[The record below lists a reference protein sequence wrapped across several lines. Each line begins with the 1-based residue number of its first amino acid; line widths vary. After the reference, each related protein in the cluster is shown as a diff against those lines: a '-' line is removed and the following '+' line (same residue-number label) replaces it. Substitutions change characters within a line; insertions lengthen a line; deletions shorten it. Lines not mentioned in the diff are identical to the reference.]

1 MSAIM
6 VSQITITDPQVFQDY
21 LAKSKELATRYDAEL
36 LFRGKKTGVLNGQA
50 GEHQMVVI
58 ARFPDMASIDA
69 WHACAEYQDLISL
82 REKGS
87 TQVMVTYNDAQ

>member
-6 VSQITITDPQVFQDY
+6 MSQITVTDPQAFQDY
-21 LAKSKELATRYDAEL
+21 LAKSKELATHYDAEL
-36 LFRGKKTGVLNGQA
+36 LFRGKKQGVLNGQT

-69 WHACAEYQDLISL
+69 WHACPEYQDLIPL

-87 TQVMVTYNDAQ
+87 EQVMVTYDESA